1 MWHRVEYF
9 FERPR
14 SLIVVPVASGAVC
27 SNYSCRWPQEQ
38 QLLSLAQGY
47 CCDTGS
53 LTRLFPAALFWYWP
67 PVTTAQSIYGSLRR
81 PALQYACIR
90 HNGESTA

>member
-1 MWHRVEYF
+1 MLVAEYF
-9 FERPR
+9 FARPR
-14 SLIVVPVASGAVC
+14 SLIVVPVASGVVC

-53 LTRLFPAALFWYWP
+53 LTHFFVLLI
-67 PVTTAQSIYGSLRR
+67 VVSDG
-81 PALQYACIR
+81 CHIR
-90 HNGESTA
+90 AP